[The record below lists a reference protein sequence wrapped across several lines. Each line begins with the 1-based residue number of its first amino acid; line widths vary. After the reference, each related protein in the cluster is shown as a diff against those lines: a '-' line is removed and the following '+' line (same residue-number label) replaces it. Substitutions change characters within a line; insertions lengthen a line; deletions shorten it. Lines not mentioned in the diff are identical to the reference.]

1 MGPVGKFS
9 SLFGIFRGGAL
20 CSAVW
25 LVALPLAAQ
34 TLPVQPLPVP
44 PIVPPG
50 VVVPTP
56 SELAPGRAPAAT
68 DPGDLPHRRSPPRAI
83 GKQDDLAVD
92 VTAFEV
98 APDAPAEVRAAL
110 ASLTQPFVGPKRG
123 FEDLA
128 NAAAEVTRF
137 MQRELGYYLGYAY
150 IPEQEPVGGVV
161 RIEVLEGRLDQVEL
175 KWSDDLP
182 VRRDVVEA
190 YLAHLQPG
198 AILRVR
204 DVERVV
210 FLVND
215 LRGLTAR
222 FDVKAGSLPGTATL
236 VVTPKAEPNW
246 AGKVDLDAN
255 GSRFLGVA
263 RAGGLLSANSL
274 AGRGDA
280 LTLNALAS
288 FNGGL
293 GFGLLGY
300 TLPVGSDGLKVGT
313 SLSFVHYKLDR
324 TEFPLGV
331 NGDAVNLTAYGLYPW
346 VRSRN
351 LNLFVLGSAEHKD
364 YTDRNDFRSDKKRID
379 SLTIGATGDFRD
391 SVLTGGVNTYEANL
405 AVGQVDYPAG
415 KPAGLDDDSHYTKLI
430 FAYNRLQNLVDS
442 RLLLYVAARAQQAFN
457 NLDTTEQ
464 FRIGGP
470 DSVRAYAPGE
480 GTGDS
485 GQVLTLELRLLPTES
500 LMGRMARDIVFGV
513 FYDVG
518 HVTFRHDTSSPSR
531 PSNFV
536 NTATYSGAGLSVAW
550 VRGNEYAFRLSL
562 AKPIQGTP
570 TADTQVRD
578 PRVYA
583 QFSKQF

>member
-1 MGPVGKFS
+1 MGPVGKS
-9 SLFGIFRGGAL
+9 SALFGIFRGGAL
-20 CSAVW
+20 AGATW

-34 TLPVQPLPVP
+34 QIGTPA
-44 PIVPPG
+44 

-56 SELAPGRAPAAT
+56 SELAPRRAPVTT
-68 DPGDLPHRRSPPRAI
+68 DPADLPLRRAPPREI
-83 GKQDDLAVD
+83 GKPQDDLAVD

-110 ASLTQPFVGPKRG
+110 ASLTQSFVGPKRSY
-123 FEDLA
+123 EDLV

-161 RIEVLEGRLDQVEL
+161 RIEVLEGRLDRVEL

-236 VVTPKAEPNW
+236 VVTPKAEPLW

-263 RAGGLLSANSL
+263 RVGGLLSANSL

-280 LTLNALAS
+280 LTLNALGS
-288 FNGGL
+288 VNGGL
-293 GFGLLGY
+293 AFGLVGY
-300 TLPVGSDGLKVGT
+300 TLPVGSDGLKLGT
-313 SLSFVHYKLDR
+313 SLSFVHYKLDAN
-324 TEFPLGV
+324 EFPLGV

-351 LNLFVLGSAEHKD
+351 LNLFALGSLEHKD
-364 YTDRNDFRSDKKRID
+364 YTDRRDVSGTSDKKRID
-379 SLTIGATGDFRD
+379 SLTLGATGDFRD
-391 SVLTGGVNTYEANL
+391 SVLTGGVNTYELNL

-415 KPAGLDDDSHYTKLI
+415 KPAGLDVDARYTKLI
-430 FAYNRLQNLVDS
+430 FAYNRLQNVIDS
-442 RLLLYVAARAQQAFN
+442 RLLLYIAARAQQAFN

-500 LMGRMARDIVFGV
+500 VMGRLARDIVFGA
-513 FYDVG
+513 FYDIG
-518 HVTFRHDTSSPSR
+518 HVNFRHDTSSR